1 MKQFEQMT
9 GIKLPADLMTEE
21 EIEQAKSRRERNKIR
36 HLELN
41 SIVPAFASY
50 RPSQVK

>member
-21 EIEQAKSRRERNKIR
+21 EIEQAKAEERNK
-36 HLELN
+36 N
-41 SIVPAFASY
+41 
-50 RPSQVK
+50 